1 MAPVQLNICCFR
13 VRGADA
19 DRLNS
24 EIVADLHEEGRVAPS
39 LTRIGGRVAIRA
51 AIVNHRTDASDIEA
65 LVASVV
71 AAGRRRFPA

>member
-1 MAPVQLNICCFR
+1 MLMVERPDEV
-13 VRGADA
+13 
-19 DRLNS
+19 
-24 EIVADLHEEGRVAPS
+24 
-39 LTRIGGRVAIRA
+39 RVAIRA